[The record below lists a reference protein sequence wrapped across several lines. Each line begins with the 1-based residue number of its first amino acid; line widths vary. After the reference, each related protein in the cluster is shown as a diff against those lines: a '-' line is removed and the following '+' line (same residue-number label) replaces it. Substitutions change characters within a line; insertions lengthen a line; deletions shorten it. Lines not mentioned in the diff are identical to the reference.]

1 VFISSEI
8 EHLQLR
14 KQILLMESELNR
26 RALGLDWGEIKS
38 SARSSVSH
46 LGSGL
51 AGSIRPW
58 TLVLA
63 PVLGFLLFRRWHSSK
78 GFFFKGLFL
87 WQTVR
92 RVLKV
97 WQFVKKS

>member
-58 TLVLA
+58 AWGLA
-63 PVLGFLLFRRWHSSK
+63 PILGFLLIRRWRSSK
-78 GFFFKGLFL
+78 GFIVKGMFL
-87 WQTVR
+87 WQTAR
-92 RVLKV
+92 RLLKI
-97 WQFVKKS
+97 WRFVKKS